1 MRSDWLIPLCTGGER
16 LRDGDGNKAHPT
28 QKPEALLHRIILAS
42 TKPGH
47 VVLDPFAGSGTTA
60 AVAKRLGRRY
70 IAFEREAT
78 YADLARARIAKV
90 RPANDLEVID
100 TPSPR
105 EQPRIPFGTLV
116 ERGLLEPGTV
126 LFSPNRRWQAKVR
139 ADGTLITADFKGSI
153 HQVGAHVQG
162 APACNG
168 WQFWCV
174 AVEGKLMPIDVLRQ
188 KVRAELN

>member
-1 MRSDWLIPLCTGGER
+1 
-16 LRDGDGNKAHPT
+16 
-28 QKPEALLHRIILAS
+28 
-42 TKPGH
+42 
-47 VVLDPFAGSGTTA
+47 
-60 AVAKRLGRRY
+60 
-70 IAFEREAT
+70 
-78 YADLARARIAKV
+78 V
-90 RPANDLEVID
+90 RPADDLEVID

-116 ERGLLEPGTV
+116 ERGLLEPGTI
-126 LFSPNRRWQAKVR
+126 LYSPNRRWSAKVR
-139 ADGTLITADFKGSI
+139 ADGTLITSDFKGSI
-153 HQVGAHVQG
+153 HQVGAFVQG